1 MFEGVHR
8 RWDRRRL
15 KDPAYQFLFEP
26 DHSGELV
33 SLDCETTGL
42 DTRKD
47 DILSIGAVKIRGAR
61 ILTSERLEILV
72 RPKVEMNAANI
83 AFHWLRPID
92 VAAGLPIREALE
104 KTLHFI
110 GSRPL
115 VGYYLEFDV
124 AMINRHLRPWLGIR
138 LPQRQIDVSRLYY
151 EQKFRVSTDGFVDL
165 SFDAMRSDLGI
176 PLRSRH
182 TAFSDALMA
191 AMMYVKLIEAPLQK
205 KKR

>member
-1 MFEGVHR
+1 MFDGAQRH
-8 RWDRRRL
+8 WYRRRL
-15 KDPAYQFLFEP
+15 KDPAYEFLFEQ
-26 DHSGELV
+26 DASGEVV
-33 SLDCETTGL
+33 SIDCETTGL
-42 DTRKD
+42 DTGKD

-72 RPKVEMNAANI
+72 RPKVKMNEENI

-92 VAAGLPIREALE
+92 VAAGLPIREALGQ
-104 KTLHFI
+104 LLRFI

-138 LPQRQIDVSRLYY
+138 LPHRQIDVSRLYY
-151 EQKFRVSTDGFVDL
+151 DQKFRVTTDGFVDL
-165 SFDAMRSDLGI
+165 GFDAMRVDLGV
-176 PLRSRH
+176 PTRQRH
-182 TAFSDALMA
+182 TAFSDALLA

-205 KKR
+205 KK

>member
-1 MFEGVHR
+1 MFDGAQR
-8 RWDRRRL
+8 RWYRRRL

-26 DHSGELV
+26 DASGEVV
-33 SLDCETTGL
+33 SIDCETTGL

-47 DILSIGAVKIRGAR
+47 DVLSIGAVKIRGAR

-72 RPKVEMNAANI
+72 RPKIEMNEENI

-92 VAAGLPIREALE
+92 VAAGLPIREALGQ
-104 KTLHFI
+104 LLRFV

-115 VGYYLEFDV
+115 VGYYLEFDM

-138 LPQRQIDVSRLYY
+138 LPHRQIDVSRLYY
-151 EQKFRVSTDGFVDL
+151 EQKFRVTTDGFVDL
-165 SFDAMRSDLGI
+165 SFDAMRVDLGV
-176 PLRSRH
+176 PTLPRH
-182 TAFSDALMA
+182 TAFSDALLA

-205 KKR
+205 K